1 MTAFSAD
8 LLRWYDAHKRDLPW
22 RGPRVSAY
30 HTWLSEIMLQQTR
43 VDTVIPYFHRF
54 IERFPRVDD
63 LAAAPLDAVLSMWSG
78 LGYYS
83 RARNLHRAAQLVV
96 ERGGFP
102 QDLVGLKSLPGVGDY
117 VSAAVGSIAFG
128 VVEPAIDGNL
138 ERVLARCAA
147 HSGGRKAVLALG
159 RDRIDPDRPGDFNQ
173 AMMDLGSQ
181 ICTPRAPGCGACPV
195 AAHCAGWALGR
206 PTDFPSPKARRVVPE
221 RKGVAAAL
229 WRDGRLLLARRPAE
243 GLFGGLYEL
252 PGALLE
258 AGQIAENELAGLIS
272 DKLGLRVDSSRRLG
286 AVRHT
291 LTHMRLE
298 VEVIAITSSGS
309 PDLRHYTALV
319 WADPGKPEELDA
331 LGLST
336 LARKALSV
344 ATTPQVSIF

>member
-8 LLRWYDAHKRDLPW
+8 LLAWYDAHKRDLPW

-63 LAAAPLDAVLSMWSG
+63 LAAAPLDAVLSLWSG

-102 QDLVGLKSLPGVGDY
+102 QDLAGLKSLPGVGDY

-147 HSGGRKAVLALG
+147 HPGGRKAVLALG
-159 RDRIDPDRPGDFNQ
+159 RERIDPARPGDFNQ

-181 ICTPRAPGCGACPV
+181 ICIVRDGPWGAPPTSPAPKPGGWCPSARGWPRPSGETAGCCWPVARPRASLVASTSCP
-195 AAHCAGWALGR
+195 APCWRRGR
-206 PTDFPSPKARRVVPE
+206 SPKR
-221 RKGVAAAL
+221 
-229 WRDGRLLLARRPAE
+229 
-243 GLFGGLYEL
+243 
-252 PGALLE
+252 
-258 AGQIAENELAGLIS
+258 S
-272 DKLGLRVDSSRRLG
+272 LRG
-286 AVRHT
+286 
-291 LTHMRLE
+291 
-298 VEVIAITSSGS
+298 
-309 PDLRHYTALV
+309 
-319 WADPGKPEELDA
+319 
-331 LGLST
+331 
-336 LARKALSV
+336 
-344 ATTPQVSIF
+344 